1 MTHLAFPYRFDAR
14 GRTAEVATHHQHVAN
29 LVEQTL
35 LTAPGER
42 VNRPDFG
49 AGLLDMVF
57 EPGSETVSDAT
68 EALVRASLQ
77 RWLQDLVR
85 IETLRVHFDE
95 GTLNVRLTYTV
106 LETGQSLTQ
115 DVRRAA

>member
-1 MTHLAFPYRFDAR
+1 MTHLAFPYAHDRR
-14 GRTAEVATHHQHVAN
+14 GRTAQTPDFPAHVRE

-57 EPGSETVSDAT
+57 EPGSETLV
-68 EALVRASLQ
+68 EAAEFLTRSALQ
-77 RWLQDLVR
+77 RFLQDVVLIEDLRVAMSEGLLTVDLTYLV
-85 IETLRVHFDE
+85 IETGEREAQTV
-95 GTLNVRLTYTV
+95 TRLI
-106 LETGQSLTQ
+106 
-115 DVRRAA
+115 

>member
-1 MTHLAFPYRFDAR
+1 MTHLAFPYAHDRR
-14 GRTAEVATHHQHVAN
+14 GRTATTDAFPDHVRA

-57 EPGSETVSDAT
+57 EPGSETLV
-68 EALVRASLQ
+68 EAAEFLTRAALQ
-77 RWLQDLVR
+77 RFLQDVVL
-85 IETLRVHFDE
+85 IEDLRVSMTDS
-95 GTLNVRLTYTV
+95 TLSVDLVYLV
-106 LETGQSLTQ
+106 IETGQRETQ
-115 DVRRAA
+115 TVTRLL